1 MYESFFD
8 KNKNYL
14 PVLNCDILEFDA
26 SIVYVYYFPS
36 EANIKKLLQ
45 EANSRGDKALGGGY
59 SATKHKPHTPKGEY
73 HLHIYSGNNQ
83 IGAINKSGTTH
94 DTFHGNQI
102 PKSLI
107 PKLRKAFPGF
117 EIPEN
122 GLLESAFKLNPN
134 LESYSEKIDEL
145 YNDAKIYLIE

>member
-1 MYESFFD
+1 MYESHFD
-8 KNKNYL
+8 KNERYL
-14 PVLNCDILEFDA
+14 PTLTCDTFEFEE
-26 SIVYVYYFPS
+26 SIIYVYYFPS
-36 EANIKKLLQ
+36 EATIKKLLQ
-45 EANSRGDKALGGGY
+45 EANSRGDKTLGGGY
-59 SATKHKPHTPKGEY
+59 SATKHKPHTSKGEY

-94 DTFHGNQI
+94 DAFHGSQI

-107 PKLRKAFPGF
+107 PKLKRAFPGF
-117 EIPEN
+117 EIPAN

-145 YNDAKIYLIE
+145 YNDAKTYLIE